1 MIKFILKTLS
11 IKYIIILYAY
21 KMETWR
27 YGLLFSLLF
36 IIVVVP
42 AIIGMYWL
50 LYIYPYDKK
59 NNKNEGTNEDIN
71 VGEGTNEELHWTDN
85 PLHITDTSV

>member
-11 IKYIIILYAY
+11 IKYIIIIYAY

-27 YGLLFSLLF
+27 YGMFFSLLF
-36 IIVVVP
+36 VILVVP

-50 LYIYPYDKK
+50 LYIYPYDKQ
-59 NNKNEGTNEDIN
+59 NNKNEGTN
-71 VGEGTNEELHWTDN
+71 VGEGTTEELRWTNN
-85 PLHITDTSV
+85 PTHIADTQV